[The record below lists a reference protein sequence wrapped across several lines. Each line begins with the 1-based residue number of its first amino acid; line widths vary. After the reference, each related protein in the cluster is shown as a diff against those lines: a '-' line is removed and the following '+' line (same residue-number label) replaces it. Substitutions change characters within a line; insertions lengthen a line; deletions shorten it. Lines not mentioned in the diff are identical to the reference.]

1 MTDTLAQALKEQN
14 EANRAHIP
22 EAQLAV
28 MDGATAALE
37 SSGLAQRSL
46 AVGALAPD
54 FALPDATGRRV
65 ALTSLLAEGPVVLS
79 FYRGGWCPYC
89 STQLRALQTRLA
101 DIAEAGGRL
110 VAVSPQTPDHS
121 LSTAE
126 KLELAF
132 PVLSDVGNIVARTY
146 GLVFSLPEDLR
157 EVYAGFGLDLP
168 AANGDDTFELPM
180 PATFVVGTDGKVT
193 WRFVDSDYTRRAEPD
208 DVIDALRSL

>member
-14 EANRAHIP
+14 EANRAHLP

-28 MDGATAALE
+28 MDAATAALE
-37 SSGLAQRSL
+37 ASGLAQRSL
-46 AVGALAPD
+46 AVGAIAPD
-54 FALPDATGRRV
+54 FALPDPTGRRV

-101 DIAEAGGRL
+101 DISEAGGRL

-132 PVLSDVGNIVARTY
+132 PVLSDVGNTVARTY

-157 EVYAGFGLDLP
+157 DVYSGFGLDLP
-168 AANGDDTFELPM
+168 AANGDDTFELPL
-180 PATFVVGTDGKVT
+180 PATFVVGTDAKVA

>member
-1 MTDTLAQALKEQN
+1 
-14 EANRAHIP
+14 
-22 EAQLAV
+22 